1 MSWRSSGEA
10 EDCVFRYSIPNT
22 KYNEFKINILF
33 DLSVKN
39 LSHTLQDNAAKQ
51 TKNSCTR
58 KDREK
63 NMDGSV
69 PAVASSTHN

>member
-51 TKNSCTR
+51 TKNHVPGET
-58 KDREK
+58 EK
-63 NMDGSV
+63 KTWMV
-69 PAVASSTHN
+69 VYQQ